1 MKTTIFLMINFVINI
16 TAIKLNKKNRKE
28 DVVSLVNSPISR
40 EPSSN
45 LENSNNINK
54 SVILNENYKSEIKLD
69 FPSCYKDV

>member
-1 MKTTIFLMINFVINI
+1 MMINFVINI
-16 TAIKLNKKNRKE
+16 TAIKLYKKNRKE

-40 EPSSN
+40 EPLSN

-69 FPSCYKDV
+69 FPSGYKDVL

>member
-1 MKTTIFLMINFVINI
+1 MKTTIFMMINFVINI
-16 TAIKLNKKNRKE
+16 TAIKLYKKNRKE

-40 EPSSN
+40 EHLSN